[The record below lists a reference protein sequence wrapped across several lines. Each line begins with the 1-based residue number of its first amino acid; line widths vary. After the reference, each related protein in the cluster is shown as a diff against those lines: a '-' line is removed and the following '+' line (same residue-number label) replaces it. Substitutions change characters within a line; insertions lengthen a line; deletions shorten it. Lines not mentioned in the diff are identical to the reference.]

1 MRHGGKRANSVTQME
16 RGQGRKM
23 AASRRKEQSNCVEEP
38 PEFTPDRESCL
49 QSENRLSHLPVQCV
63 YTFPDFIQLSWGGF
77 FGFAQNFLGIF
88 PCRISNQIIGRKTY
102 IAVIQHDKNF
112 LGVVIHFLYHF
123 QPMSDTTGNHNDF
136 IICQCPMQ
144 ELFIVIGVRKML
156 RSFIGR
162 GGITMYLQQKES

>member
-1 MRHGGKRANSVTQME
+1 
-16 RGQGRKM
+16 M

-88 PCRISNQIIGRKTY
+88 PRRISNQIIGRKTY
-102 IAVIQHDKNF
+102 IAVIH
-112 LGVVIHFLYHF
+112 
-123 QPMSDTTGNHNDF
+123 
-136 IICQCPMQ
+136 
-144 ELFIVIGVRKML
+144 
-156 RSFIGR
+156 
-162 GGITMYLQQKES
+162 